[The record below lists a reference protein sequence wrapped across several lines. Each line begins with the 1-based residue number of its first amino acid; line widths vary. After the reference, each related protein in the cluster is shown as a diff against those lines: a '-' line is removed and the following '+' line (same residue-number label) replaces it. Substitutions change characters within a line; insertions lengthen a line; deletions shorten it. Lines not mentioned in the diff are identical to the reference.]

1 MAAFGGLDDD
11 DEDDDADLLGGDEEE
26 GEEGSGSQ
34 VSLPS
39 IPWHTCP
46 EQCGMR
52 SPYGQLFPSTLP
64 PERQFLSSLL
74 KNSNAESVSR
84 HDSPEVF
91 CLSGICVCPGDT
103 S

>member
-11 DEDDDADLLGGDEEE
+11 DEDDNADLLGSDEEE

-52 SPYGQLFPSTLP
+52 SPYCSLHFSTL
-64 PERQFLSSLL
+64 ETISMHA
-74 KNSNAESVSR
+74 AE
-84 HDSPEVF
+84 EQQ
-91 CLSGICVCPGDT
+91 C
-103 S
+103 